1 MLLEKLCNSVA
12 LPSYEDEVRDLI
24 KNSIKDFVDEI
35 KVDRMGN
42 IVAHKKGNGKT
53 VILDAY
59 MDEVGF
65 IITAFNDDGTLKFT
79 TLGSVDEK
87 SIPCKDVIIGDKRI
101 NGVIGFK
108 AIHLQGKK
116 EREENIDIEKLSI
129 DIGAKS
135 KEQAKKYVSIGDY
148 VSFTSKF
155 SKLGNKLV
163 KGKALDSRITCY
175 ILIELLKENYNADIY
190 AIFSVQKQVGNRGAI
205 VSSYNKKSDITI
217 VFEGGL
223 SKNNDNVIDKGPSLS
238 RIDGN
243 VVCNSDVIND
253 IKTIGE
259 KESIP
264 YEIKNNKNKG
274 NSGDSYVENGSKLVT
289 VSVPCKYMNSAIS
302 VSSIDDIENTIKL
315 IRGYLKSL

>member
-12 LPSYEDEVRDLI
+12 LPSYEDEARNLI
-24 KNSIKDFVDEI
+24 KNDIKDFVDEI

-42 IVAHKKGNGKT
+42 VVAHKKGNGKT
-53 VILDAY
+53 IILDAY

-79 TLGSVDEK
+79 PLGNVDER

-108 AIHLQGKK
+108 AIHLQSKK

-135 KEQAKKYVSIGDY
+135 KEEAKKYVSVGDY
-148 VSFTSKF
+148 VSFTSEF
-155 SKLGNKLV
+155 GKLGNRFI
-163 KGKALDSRITCY
+163 KGKALDSRIPCY
-175 ILIELLKENYNADIY
+175 ILIELLKENYDADIY
-190 AIFSVQKQVGNRGAI
+190 AIFSVQKQVGSRGAI

-217 VFEGGL
+217 IVENGL

-238 RIDGN
+238 RMDGN
-243 VVCNSDVIND
+243 VVCDNDIIND
-253 IKTIGE
+253 IKSIGE

-264 YEIKNNKNKG
+264 YEIKNNKNRG
-274 NSGDSYVENGSKLVT
+274 NSGDSYVENGSKIVT
-289 VSVPCKYMNSAIS
+289 ISVPCKYMNSAIS
-302 VSSIDDIENTIKL
+302 VSSTNDIKSTIKL